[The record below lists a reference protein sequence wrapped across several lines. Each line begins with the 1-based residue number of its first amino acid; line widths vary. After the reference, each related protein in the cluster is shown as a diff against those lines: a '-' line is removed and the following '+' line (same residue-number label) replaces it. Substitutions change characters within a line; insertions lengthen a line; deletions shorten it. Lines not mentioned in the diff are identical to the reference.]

1 MQALHYTRWFTKAS
15 ISGQKKRTKQQ
26 QQTNKQIQ
34 RLRTHQNAAGDK
46 RPTREIHGVTEFRVQ
61 SRDTVREREIREIK
75 RRIYVRERERERER
89 ERYIARAQRRI
100 QNMFRQK
107 TEKGI
112 KQRERYI

>member
-75 RRIYVRERERERER
+75 RRIYVRERER
-89 ERYIARAQRRI
+89 YIARAQRRI

>member
-75 RRIYVRERERERER
+75 RRIYVRERER
-89 ERYIARAQRRI
+89 YIARAQRRI

-112 KQRERYI
+112 KQREIYII

>member
-75 RRIYVRERERERER
+75 RRIYVREREREVHCARTKAHTEHVQTKDREGNK
-89 ERYIARAQRRI
+89 AA
-100 QNMFRQK
+100 
-107 TEKGI
+107 
-112 KQRERYI
+112 

>member
-1 MQALHYTRWFTKAS
+1 MMQALHYTRWFTKAS

-75 RRIYVRERERERER
+75 RRIYVRERER
-89 ERYIARAQRRI
+89 YIARAQRRI

-112 KQRERYI
+112 KQREIYII